1 MSRYNNM
8 NIFYLDKMSYPQRGF
23 TLVEALV
30 VVALNTVLLLVI
42 TNTVTQLYKNY
53 GYTFEQSNE
62 IEVARKGLGTWVRD
76 AREMTTGANGA
87 FALVTAGTSSIG
99 FYSDIDKD
107 NSIEYVEYSLGTSTT
122 LRKYTY
128 NPTASSTY
136 STTTASG
143 VEIMSEYV
151 QNGKQNVVIFR
162 YYNSSGALVAS
173 PQAMISDITY
183 ITMNIIVNIDPVRSP
198 GEFMLQGSAAP
209 RNLKTNL

>member
-1 MSRYNNM
+1 MKI
-8 NIFYLDKMSYPQRGF
+8 IFFNKKRDFNRGF
-23 TLVEALV
+23 TLVEALM

-42 TNTVTQLYKNY
+42 TNTVTQLYKNHS
-53 GYTFEQSNE
+53 YTFEQSNE
-62 IEVARKGLGTWVRD
+62 IEVARRGLGTWVRD

-87 FALVTAGTSSIG
+87 FALVKAGTSTIG

-107 NSIEYVEYSLGTSTT
+107 SSIEYVEYVLGTSTT
-122 LRKYTY
+122 LRKFIY

-136 STTTASG
+136 STTTPSS

-151 QNGKQNVVIFR
+151 QNGKQNVVIFK

>member
-1 MSRYNNM
+1 MS
-8 NIFYLDKMSYPQRGF
+8 IFSSKQKSSSQKGF
-23 TLVEALV
+23 TLVEAIV

-42 TNTVTQLYKNY
+42 TSTITQLYKNY

-87 FALVTAGTSSIG
+87 FALVKAGTSTIG

-107 NSIEYVEYSLGTSTT
+107 NSIEYVEYALGTTTT

-128 NPTASSTY
+128 NPTATSSY
-136 STTTASG
+136 STTTPSS

-151 QNGKQNVVIFR
+151 QNGNQNRVIFQ
-162 YYNSSGALVAS
+162 YYNSNGVLIAS
-173 PQAMISDITY
+173 PQAMISDVTY
-183 ITMNIIVNIDPVRSP
+183 ITMNIIVNIDPIRSP

>member
-1 MSRYNNM
+1 M
-8 NIFYLDKMSYPQRGF
+8 NTARNKKRQTHPSSGF
-23 TLVEALV
+23 TLIEAV
-30 VVALNTVLLLVI
+30 MVVALNTLLLFVI
-42 TNTVTQLYKNY
+42 TNTITQLYKNH

-62 IEVARKGLGTWVRD
+62 IEVARKGMGTWVRD
-76 AREMTTGANGA
+76 AREMTSGANGA
-87 FALVTAGTSSIG
+87 FALVRASTSTIG

-136 STTTASG
+136 STTTPSS
-143 VEIMSEYV
+143 VEVMSEYV
-151 QNGKQNVVIFR
+151 QNGQQNVDIFR
-162 YYNSSGALVAS
+162 YYNSNGALVAS

-183 ITMNIIVNIDPVRSP
+183 ITMNLIVNIDPVRSP

>member
-1 MSRYNNM
+1 MS
-8 NIFYLDKMSYPQRGF
+8 NICHKRGVKTPEQAGF
-23 TLVEALV
+23 TLVEAIL
-30 VVALNTVLLLVI
+30 VVALNTLLLLVI
-42 TNTVTQLYKNY
+42 INTITQLYKNH

-62 IEVARKGLGTWVRD
+62 IEVARKGMGTWVRD

-87 FALVTAGTSSIG
+87 FSLVKAGTSTIG

-107 NSIEYVEYSLGTSTT
+107 NSIEYVEYVLGTSTT
-122 LRKYTY
+122 LRKFTY

-136 STTTASG
+136 STTTPSSI
-143 VEIMSEYV
+143 EIMSEYV
-151 QNGKQNVVIFR
+151 QNGRQNVVIFR
-162 YYNSSGALVAS
+162 YYNSNGVLIGS
-173 PQAMISDITY
+173 PQAMISDVTY

>member
-1 MSRYNNM
+1 MCTFFYNP
-8 NIFYLDKMSYPQRGF
+8 NIVKQHGF
-23 TLVEALV
+23 TLVEAIV
-30 VVALNTVLLLVI
+30 VVALNAVLLLVI
-42 TNTVTQLYKNY
+42 TSTVTQLYKNY

-87 FALVTAGTSSIG
+87 FALVRAGTSTIG

-107 NSIEYVEYSLGTSTT
+107 NRIEYVEYVLGTSTT
-122 LRKYTY
+122 LRKFTY
-128 NPTASSTY
+128 NPTATSSY
-136 STTTASG
+136 STTTASSI
-143 VEIMSEYV
+143 EIMSEYV
-151 QNGKQNVVIFR
+151 QNRIQNVPIFR
-162 YYNSSGALVAS
+162 YYNSNGTQIAS

-183 ITMNIIVNIDPVRSP
+183 VTMNIIVNIDPVRSP

>member
-1 MSRYNNM
+1 MKCSSNNTS
-8 NIFYLDKMSYPQRGF
+8 KTTESGF
-23 TLVEALV
+23 TLIEAIV

-42 TNTVTQLYKNY
+42 TSTITQLYKNY

-76 AREMTTGANGA
+76 AREMTSGANGA
-87 FALVTAGTSSIG
+87 FALVKAGTSTIG

-122 LRKYTY
+122 LRKYTF

-136 STTTASG
+136 STTTPSG

-151 QNGKQNVVIFR
+151 QNGKQNVVIFK
-162 YYNSSGALVAS
+162 YFNSNGALVAS

>member
-1 MSRYNNM
+1 MDSSIRSSRNQVQN
-8 NIFYLDKMSYPQRGF
+8 FGF
-23 TLVEALV
+23 TLIEAIV
-30 VVALNTVLLLVI
+30 IVALNTVLLLVI
-42 TNTVTQLYKNY
+42 TSTITQLYKNHS
-53 GYTFEQSNE
+53 YTFEQSNE

-76 AREMTTGANGA
+76 AREMTISANGA
-87 FALVTAGTSSIG
+87 FALVKAGTSTIG

-107 NSIEYVEYSLGTSTT
+107 NSVEYVEYVLGTSTT

-136 STTTASG
+136 STTTPSL

-151 QNGKQNVVIFR
+151 QNGPQNVVIFK
-162 YYNSSGALVAS
+162 YYDSNGALIAA
-173 PQAMISDITY
+173 PQAMISDVTY

>member
-1 MSRYNNM
+1 M
-8 NIFYLDKMSYPQRGF
+8 NTSHSKKIIPTPQLGF
-23 TLVEALV
+23 TLIETIM
-30 VVALNTVLLLVI
+30 VVALNTVLMLVI
-42 TNTVTQLYKNY
+42 SNTITQLYKNH

-76 AREMTTGANGA
+76 AREMTAGANGA
-87 FALVTAGTSSIG
+87 FALVNAGTSTIG

-107 NSIEYVEYSLGTSTT
+107 NSIEYVEYVLGTSTT

-136 STTTASG
+136 STTTASS

-151 QNGKQNVVIFR
+151 QNGKQNVVIFK
-162 YYNSSGALVAS
+162 YYNSNGVLIAS

-183 ITMNIIVNIDPVRSP
+183 ITMNLIVNIDPVRSP

>member
-1 MSRYNNM
+1 M
-8 NIFYLDKMSYPQRGF
+8 NISFHHKTTYSHYGF
-23 TLVEALV
+23 TLIEALV
-30 VVALNTVLLLVI
+30 VVAINTVLLLVI
-42 TNTVTQLYKNY
+42 TSTVTQLYKNHS
-53 GYTFEQSNE
+53 YTFEQSNE
-62 IEVARKGLGTWVRD
+62 IEVARRGLGTWVRD

-87 FALVTAGTSSIG
+87 FALVKAGTSTIG

-107 NSIEYVEYSLGTSTT
+107 NSIEYVEYVLGTSTT
-122 LRKYTY
+122 LRKFTY

-136 STTTASG
+136 STTTPSG
-143 VEIMSEYV
+143 IEIMSEYV
-151 QNGKQNVVIFR
+151 QNGKQNVVIFK
-162 YYNSSGALVAS
+162 YYDSNGTIVAS

>member
-1 MSRYNNM
+1 MHYTHQQPHT
-8 NIFYLDKMSYPQRGF
+8 FPVRGF
-23 TLVEALV
+23 TLVEV
-30 VVALNTVLLLVI
+30 IMVVALNTILMLVI
-42 TNTVTQLYKNY
+42 TSTITQLYKNH

-62 IEVARKGLGTWVRD
+62 IEVARRGLGTWVRD

-87 FALVTAGTSSIG
+87 FALVLAGTSTIG

-107 NSIEYVEYSLGTSTT
+107 NSIEYLEYRLGTSTT

-136 STTTASG
+136 STTTPST
-143 VEIMSEYV
+143 VEVMSEYV

-162 YYNSSGALVAS
+162 YYDSNGAVVAS

-198 GEFMLQGSAAP
+198 GEFMLQGSSAP

>member
-1 MSRYNNM
+1 MSHLL
-8 NIFYLDKMSYPQRGF
+8 FTKQRLGQQSGF
-23 TLVEALV
+23 TLIEAIM
-30 VVALNTVLLLVI
+30 VVALNTILLFVI
-42 TNTVTQLYKNY
+42 INTITQLYKNH

-62 IEVARKGLGTWVRD
+62 IEVARRGLGTWVRD
-76 AREMTTGANGA
+76 AREMTSGANGA
-87 FALVTAGTSSIG
+87 FAIVRAGTSTIG

-107 NSIEYVEYSLGTSTT
+107 NSIEYIEYVLGTSTT

-136 STTTASG
+136 STTTPSL
-143 VEIMSEYV
+143 VEVMSEYV
-151 QNGKQNVVIFR
+151 QNGQQNVDIFR
-162 YYNSSGALVAS
+162 YYNSNGVLIAS

-183 ITMNIIVNIDPVRSP
+183 ITMNIIVNIDPIRSP

>member
-1 MSRYNNM
+1 MSNLHR
-8 NIFYLDKMSYPQRGF
+8 FSFKKHQSGF
-23 TLVEALV
+23 TLVEAIM

-42 TNTVTQLYKNY
+42 TNTITQLYKNH

-87 FALVTAGTSSIG
+87 FALVRAGTSTIG

-107 NSIEYVEYSLGTSTT
+107 NSIEYVEYILGTSTT
-122 LRKYTY
+122 LRKFTY

-136 STTTASG
+136 STTTPTLI
-143 VEIMSEYV
+143 EIMSQYV
-151 QNGKQNVVIFR
+151 QNGQQNVPIFR
-162 YYNSSGALVAS
+162 YYDSNGAIIAS

-183 ITMNIIVNIDPVRSP
+183 ITMNIIVNIDPIRSP

>member
-1 MSRYNNM
+1 MNRLQQVRYKNSQ
-8 NIFYLDKMSYPQRGF
+8 YGF
-23 TLVEALV
+23 TIIEAIMV
-30 VVALNTVLLLVI
+30 VVLNTILLLVI
-42 TNTVTQLYKNY
+42 TNTITQLYKNHS
-53 GYTFEQSNE
+53 YTFEQSNE

-87 FALVTAGTSSIG
+87 FPLVRAGTSTIG

-107 NSIEYVEYSLGTSTT
+107 NSIEYVEYVLGTSTT
-122 LRKYTY
+122 LRKFTY

-136 STTTASG
+136 STTTPSS
-143 VEIMSEYV
+143 VEIMSQYV
-151 QNGKQNVVIFR
+151 QNGQQNVVIFR
-162 YYNSSGALVAS
+162 YYDSNGAIVPS

-183 ITMNIIVNIDPVRSP
+183 ITMNIIVNIDPIRSP

>member
-1 MSRYNNM
+1 MKFFAKKQVR
-8 NIFYLDKMSYPQRGF
+8 ILGF

-30 VVALNTVLLLVI
+30 VVALNTLLLMVI
-42 TNTVTQLYKNY
+42 VTTVTNLYKNY

-76 AREMTTGANGA
+76 AREMTSGANGA
-87 FALVTAGTSSIG
+87 FAIVRASTSTIG
-99 FYSDIDKD
+99 FFSDIDKD

-122 LRKYTY
+122 IRKFTY
-128 NPTASSTY
+128 NPVGYPATY
-136 STTTASG
+136 STTTPSA
-143 VEIMSEYV
+143 VEILSEYV
-151 QNGKQNVVIFR
+151 QNGKQNVDIFK
-162 YYNSSGALVAS
+162 YYNSSGVLLTS

-198 GEFMLQGSAAP
+198 GEFMLQGSSAP